1 MSETDGGIVRAMTIY
16 DPEAWQAF
24 LAEIPAI
31 KQAGLEGD
39 ALHER
44 IEAAMA
50 PLLEQFWNWTAT
62 FDPAGVTF
70 GQFEDAFEARRA
82 EILKRTPLDLEDW
95 VRGHLRLTW
104 EMADDRLLFN
114 SSDMADRLI
123 RDPGDEL

>member
-50 PLLEQFWNWTAT
+50 PLLEGCCETDCAQIYEEAMHRLASAGAI
-62 FDPAGVTF
+62 PA
-70 GQFEDAFEARRA
+70 
-82 EILKRTPLDLEDW
+82 DW
-95 VRGHLRLTW
+95 APAH
-104 EMADDRLLFN
+104 
-114 SSDMADRLI
+114 
-123 RDPGDEL
+123 